1 MKKFDKEKFAQ
12 LLDLAIGER
21 SLNQYALNCGI
32 SSAHISRLNRCLL
45 DTPPHPEVLEKMAN
59 ASQGRVSYQEFMD
72 AAGYLEDN
80 QTNLKDIRMASN
92 NGVDLDGLS
101 EEDIKQVNDFV
112 EFIRN
117 KKKD

>member
-1 MKKFDKEKFAQ
+1 
-12 LLDLAIGER
+12 
-21 SLNQYALNCGI
+21 
-32 SSAHISRLNRCLL
+32 
-45 DTPPHPEVLEKMAN
+45 
-59 ASQGRVSYQEFMD
+59 
-72 AAGYLEDN
+72 
-80 QTNLKDIRMASN
+80 MASN